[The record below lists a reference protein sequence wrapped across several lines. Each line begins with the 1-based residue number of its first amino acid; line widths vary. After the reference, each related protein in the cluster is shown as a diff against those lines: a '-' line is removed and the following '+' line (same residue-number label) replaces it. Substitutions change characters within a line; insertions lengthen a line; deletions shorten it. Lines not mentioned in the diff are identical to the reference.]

1 MAKKSKQPW
10 PTKNVMH
17 QIYDLKLWGGKEFDF
32 YSGYGS
38 HNLKITEPYLNAVIG
53 FLKSHN
59 NNLVVCDLGCGDFNV
74 GKHFVKYSKK
84 YIAIDIVETL
94 IERNKTHFKDQN
106 LEFQCLN
113 IAEDKL
119 PDADCIILRQ
129 VLQHLSNAEIIAIV
143 KKLSA
148 YKYVI
153 LTEHIPMG
161 NFIPNTDIIAGQGIR
176 LKHNSGVD
184 LLKTPF
190 NLKISSKQNFEDII
204 LSNTKGQIRTVLFKI
219 Y

>member
-1 MAKKSKQPW
+1 MGWKIIKS
-10 PTKNVMH
+10 
-17 QIYDLKLWGGKEFDF
+17 I
-32 YSGYGS
+32 
-38 HNLKITEPYLNAVIG
+38 
-53 FLKSHN
+53 
-59 NNLVVCDLGCGDFNV
+59 
-74 GKHFVKYSKK
+74 KYSKK